1 MYFYQLCFV
10 NGDSMY
16 PTLKDKQIVL
26 IKKYNLNIANND
38 IIVIKKNKKTIIKRL
53 IGLPND
59 TIKIDKYVYVNGNKN
74 DNIITN
80 QKGNI
85 KNEIHLKP
93 GEYFALGDNRD
104 NSIDSRFDEIGII
117 YEDEIIG
124 KVIN

>member
-26 IKKYNLNIANND
+26 IKKYNLNLANND

-74 DNIITN
+74 DEIIT
-80 QKGNI
+80 QEQEKS
-85 KNEIHLKP
+85 EFFLKT
-93 GEYFALGDNRD
+93 GEYFVLGDNRD
-104 NSIDSRFDEIGII
+104 ESIDSRFDEIGII

>member
-26 IKKYNLNIANND
+26 IKKYNLNLANND
-38 IIVIKKNKKTIIKRL
+38 IIVIKKNKRIIIKRL

-59 TIKIDKYVYVNGNKN
+59 TIKIDQYVYVNGKKN
-74 DNIITN
+74 DNIVTN
-80 QKGNI
+80 QKGNT
-85 KNEIHLKP
+85 KNEIYLKP
-93 GEYFALGDNRD
+93 GEYFVLGDNRD